1 MVALTRILVPTNLG
15 APSRAALRYGV
26 ELARQFRARLFI
38 VHVVTQ
44 ADYDAAIEAERVLE
58 QLVPEGGVATVS
70 GVSEMAGRIARADI
84 RLLTE
89 AEERATHASYLLHPA
104 GPDGVHAAIVAAAR
118 EVGAELIV
126 IGKHG
131 IGRVE
136 HLLGGS
142 VTERLIGH
150 APCPV
155 LVVRQPT
162 HEFVLPDTFEAPPE
176 Y

>member
-15 APSRAALRYGV
+15 APSRAALRYGI
-26 ELARQFRARLFI
+26 ELARQFGARLFL
-38 VHVVTQ
+38 VRVVSQ

-58 QLVPEGGVATVS
+58 QLVPEGGVAMVPGANDVAS
-70 GVSEMAGRIARADI
+70 RVARADL

-89 AEERATHASYLLHPA
+89 EEERTTHASYLLHPA
-104 GPDGVHAAIVAAAR
+104 GPDGVHAAIVAIAR

-162 HEFVLPDTFEAPPE
+162 LEFVLPDSVEAAPE